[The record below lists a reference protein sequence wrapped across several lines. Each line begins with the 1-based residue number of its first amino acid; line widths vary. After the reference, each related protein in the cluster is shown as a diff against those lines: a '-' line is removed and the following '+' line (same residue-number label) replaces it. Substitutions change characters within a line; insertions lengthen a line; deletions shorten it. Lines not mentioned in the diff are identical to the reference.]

1 MSETETAA
9 SPPAQAGQHFD
20 FSQNSFPASFPSTSS
35 SFPPTS
41 FPPTIQIPEV
51 KSEPYDL
58 TKLSAPAPAYT
69 NIYQSLFR

>member
-20 FSQNSFPASFPSTSS
+20 FSQNSFPAT
-35 SFPPTS
+35 FPPTSTS